1 MCSFIRPN
9 RLVLTSRYLV
19 LSVSCICLFQLFFI
33 SFCFRARENILIS
46 YINIWRFMEP
56 FLEFRYVLF
65 GFILTSKYN
74 EHWINFIKTF
84 YVLVMS
90 IWTSYELRGEELY
103 KADHRSYRRNF
114 CICEKK
120 ACYYQLAPP
129 SNSNWQNVCVI
140 FPEQEEEIK
149 KNVPDYVIT
158 HGILSKPDLEKLL
171 QDTKVCISF
180 LCIWS
185 C

>member
-1 MCSFIRPN
+1 
-9 RLVLTSRYLV
+9 
-19 LSVSCICLFQLFFI
+19 
-33 SFCFRARENILIS
+33 
-46 YINIWRFMEP
+46 MEP
-56 FLEFRYVLF
+56 FSEFRYVLL

-74 EHWINFIKTF
+74 EHWINLTRHF
-84 YVLVMS
+84 VLKLW
-90 IWTSYELRGEELY
+90 IYKNHICELRGEELY
-103 KADHRSYRRNF
+103 KVDHRSYRRNF

-129 SNSNWQNVCVI
+129 SNSNWQNICVI
-140 FPEQEEEIK
+140 FRGQEEIK

>member
-1 MCSFIRPN
+1 MC
-9 RLVLTSRYLV
+9 L
-19 LSVSCICLFQLFFI
+19 
-33 SFCFRARENILIS
+33 
-46 YINIWRFMEP
+46 
-56 FLEFRYVLF
+56 
-65 GFILTSKYN
+65 
-74 EHWINFIKTF
+74 
-84 YVLVMS
+84 
-90 IWTSYELRGEELY
+90 SYEFMKIIYVNCEVKNY
-103 KADHRSYRRNF
+103 VKVDHRSYRRNF

-171 QDTKVCISF
+171 QDTKACISF
-180 LCIWS
+180 LCIWI